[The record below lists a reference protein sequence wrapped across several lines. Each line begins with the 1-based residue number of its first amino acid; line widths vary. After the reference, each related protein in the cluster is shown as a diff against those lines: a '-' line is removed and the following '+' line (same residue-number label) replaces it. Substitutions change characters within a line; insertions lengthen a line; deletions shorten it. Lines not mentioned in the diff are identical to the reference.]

1 MANDLLPAPQGV
13 HNGNVSTLPETGA
26 ETSGAIAADFAR
38 PSIAT
43 IIRKNRKILLFVAA
57 GLMLVAFVSMV
68 LWSAK
73 TPYQTLYAGMDAK
86 DAAAI
91 VEYLQKEHIPYQLQG
106 EGTVLVP
113 TDQVYAARLKL
124 AGQDITP
131 GAASGFELFDK
142 ESGFGISDFAQKVN
156 YQRAL
161 QGELA
166 RTIEVIPRINTA
178 RVHVV
183 LGKES
188 AFADRKREASASVM
202 LKLSGS
208 QKMNRQN
215 VSAIQ
220 NLVAASVPELTP
232 SNVTVVDSAGN
243 LLSRDDEQQAT
254 GMGQS
259 LQEAQEKIERR
270 LETRITGML
279 EQVVGEGQAV
289 VRVTASINRQMREQN
304 IKSFNPDEQVV
315 RSQKETNESRSSSD
329 AGAVGVPG
337 TASNTPGANP
347 ATNPTGDAAGPT
359 PPREKAERGERTINY
374 EISSTTEHK
383 VIPSGGINKIS
394 VAAIVGGTFSKPG
407 DASTFQPRSKQELK
421 TFQGLIER
429 AIGFDEDRGDSVEIK
444 SLPLIEISSQLDQ
457 QALTAQENKSF
468 YLELARYGLA
478 GIAMLLLA
486 FFILRPLAK
495 HLGESSE
502 NKMQANDKNTSSETL
517 AALPPTAYAH
527 LETMEKTHQAISHQ
541 PERASKIVR
550 EWVEQ
555 A

>member
-1 MANDLLPAPQGV
+1 MANDLLPTAQGA
-13 HNGNVSTLPETGA
+13 HNGSLSALPESGGESA
-26 ETSGAIAADFAR
+26 EAVSANFTR
-38 PSIAT
+38 PPIGVL
-43 IIRKNRKILLFVAA
+43 IRKNRKVMLFAAA

-73 TPYQTLYAGMDAK
+73 NPYQTLYAGMDAK
-86 DAAAI
+86 NAAAI

-113 TDQVYAARLKL
+113 ADQVYAARLKL

-131 GAASGFELFDK
+131 GKVSGFELFDK
-142 ESGFGISDFAQKVN
+142 KAEFGISDFAQKVN

-166 RTIEVIPRINTA
+166 RTIEILPRVNTA
-178 RVHVV
+178 RVHIV
-183 LGKES
+183 LVKES
-188 AFADRKREASASVM
+188 AFAERKREASASVM
-202 LKLSGS
+202 LKLTGS

-215 VSAIQ
+215 VNAIQ
-220 NLVAASVPELTP
+220 NLVAASVQGLSTA
-232 SNVTVVDSAGN
+232 NVTVVDSAGN
-243 LLSRDDEQQAT
+243 LLSRDDEQQSM
-254 GMGQS
+254 GMGQT
-259 LQEAQEKIERR
+259 LQETQSKIERR

-289 VRVTASINRQMREQN
+289 VRVTAIINRQMREQN
-304 IKSFNPDEQVV
+304 IKRFNPDEQIV
-315 RSQKETNESRSSSD
+315 RSQKKITESRSSTD
-329 AGAVGVPG
+329 AEPVGVPG

-347 ATNPTGDAAGPT
+347 SVGGDAGLKAP
-359 PPREKAERGERTINY
+359 KDQAERGENTINY

-383 VIPSGGINKIS
+383 VIPSGGITKIS
-394 VAAIVGGTFSKPG
+394 VAAIVGGTFTKPG
-407 DASTFQPRSKQELK
+407 DTSTFEPRSKQELK
-421 TFQGLIER
+421 TFQSLIER

-444 SLPLIEISSQLDQ
+444 SLPLVEISNQQDE
-457 QALTAQENKSF
+457 QALDAQESKAF
-468 YLELARYGLA
+468 YLELARYGLV
-478 GIAMLLLA
+478 GIGMLLLA
-486 FFILRPLAK
+486 FFILKPLAK
-495 HLGESSE
+495 LLGEKTE
-502 NKMQANDKNTSSETL
+502 NESQGENNNATPEGL
-517 AALPPTAYAH
+517 AALTPTAYAH

>member
-1 MANDLLPAPQGV
+1 MANDLLPASQGA
-13 HNGNVSTLPETGA
+13 HNGSISALPETGA
-26 ETSGAIAADFAR
+26 ETNSAIAADFAR

-43 IIRKNRKILLFVAA
+43 IIRQNRKILLFAAA

-166 RTIEVIPRINTA
+166 RTIEIIPRINTA
-178 RVHVV
+178 RVHIV

-220 NLVAASVPELTP
+220 NLVAASIQGLDPA
-232 SNVTVVDSAGN
+232 NVTVVDSSGN

-259 LQEAQEKIERR
+259 LQETQERIERR

-304 IKSFNPDEQVV
+304 IKRFNPDEQVI

-347 ATNPTGDAAGPT
+347 ATNAAGDAAAPA

-374 EISSTTEHK
+374 EISSTSEHK

-394 VAAIVGGTFSKPG
+394 VAAIVGGTFTKPG

-429 AIGFDEDRGDSVEIK
+429 AIGFDEDRGDFVEIK
-444 SLPLIEISSQLDQ
+444 SLPLIEISGQQDQ
-457 QALTAQENKSF
+457 QALAAQENKSF

-486 FFILRPLAK
+486 FFILRPLVK

-502 NKMQANDKNTSSETL
+502 NKMQANDKNAPSEAL
-517 AALPPTAYAH
+517 AALTPTAYAH